1 MADSTPPASQPED
14 AAAQSKPARKAPA
27 AKRSG
32 AAKKPSSRAK
42 AADASGAAATGS
54 ANSADPAAEAT
65 TASAAPSPEPAVAA
79 SPAPQD
85 QHGRSFLDRVRDNR
99 VGAVTAGLVIA
110 LVVGLLL
117 SVLVPSDPSVL
128 AMVILGTLL
137 AAAVGFTVRY
147 LATGASLLLQAE
159 TFLVTVI
166 GIHLMGVTGLVGG
179 DVPLLSDLGV
189 EGPGFNEALLVA
201 FATPPVSTG
210 GLLAGVVAAIIVGWG
225 RRTDHVHGG

>member
-14 AAAQSKPARKAPA
+14 TTPQRKPARKAPA

-32 AAKKPSSRAK
+32 AAKKSASRATS
-42 AADASGAAATGS
+42 ADAQSTAATGS
-54 ANSADPAAEAT
+54 ANSAEPAAEAT
-65 TASAAPSPEPAVAA
+65 AASAGPSPEPTAAVA
-79 SPAPQD
+79 PAPQD
-85 QHGRSFLDRVRDNR
+85 PHGRSFLDHMRDNR
-99 VGAVTAGLVIA
+99 VGAVTAGLVVA

-117 SVLVPSDPSVL
+117 SVLVPSEPSVL

-159 TFLVTVI
+159 TFVVTVI

-179 DVPLLSDLGV
+179 DIPLLSDLGV

-225 RRTDHVHGG
+225 RRTDHAHGA